1 MSGTP
6 PFVRHTGRIAALDLA
21 NVDTDQ
27 IIPKQFLKRI
37 ERDGFGEFL
46 FWEWRKDAAFAL
58 NRPDYA
64 GATILAAGPNFGC
77 GSSREHAAWA
87 IEGAGFRAV
96 VAASFGDIFRTNAG
110 KIGLLA
116 VVLPEEDVRELM
128 ALAPA
133 EATVDLE
140 RQTVTL
146 PSDREVPF
154 AVDPDL
160 RERLLHGRDEID
172 LTLQREAEIA
182 GYEEARERPGPSTLV
197 LG

>member
-6 PFVRHTGRIAALDLA
+6 PFVRHTGRVATLDRA

-46 FWEWRKDAAFAL
+46 FWEWRKDPGFEL
-58 NRPDYA
+58 NRPEYA
-64 GATILAAGPNFGC
+64 GATILAAGPNFGS

-87 IEGAGFRAV
+87 LEGAGFRAV
-96 VAASFGDIFRTNAG
+96 VAPSFGDIFRINAG
-110 KIGLLA
+110 KTGLLA
-116 VVLPEEDVRELM
+116 VALPEEDVRELM

-133 EATVDLE
+133 GATVDLE

-146 PSDREVPF
+146 ASEREVPF

-160 RERLLHGRDEID
+160 RERLLNGWDEID
-172 LTLQREAEIA
+172 LTLRREGEITA
-182 GYEEARERPGPSTLV
+182 YEQARERPGPSTLL